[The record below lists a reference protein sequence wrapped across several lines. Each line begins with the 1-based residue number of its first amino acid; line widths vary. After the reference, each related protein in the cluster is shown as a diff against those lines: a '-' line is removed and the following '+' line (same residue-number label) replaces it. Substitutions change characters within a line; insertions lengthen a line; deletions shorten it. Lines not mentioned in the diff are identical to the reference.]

1 MNAVPQRPKC
11 FARLQDAHG
20 LKGGLVWH
28 VKRVKRLETELDS
41 SRDAEAEVDSKLQEL
56 QAQHEQYVGK
66 TDRKLAKLLAKLVRL
81 QEEAQT
87 CQQAKAR
94 AERQALQ
101 ASTQLACKAR
111 EVDQLEEA
119 AAAVD
124 VRIMLAEVAAHAR
137 PPCIALHGCRQ
148 DCRLMVLTM
157 HVACT
162 CPAEVACTAWA
173 AMLRD
178 SVQCAGSVPRTGG

>member
-124 VRIMLAEVAAHAR
+124 VRIMLAEVR
-137 PPCIALHGCRQ
+137 
-148 DCRLMVLTM
+148 
-157 HVACT
+157 CT
-162 CPAEVACTAWA
+162 CSSSLHSPAWLSPRLQAYGVDNACGLHLSGRSG
-173 AMLRD
+173 MH
-178 SVQCAGSVPRTGG
+178 SMGGHA